1 MRFRYALT
9 LVLGATCLSACLP
22 LPVRYHTQPD
32 IYGTVARNGVPVAGA
47 KVGYSDD
54 LTDAQCD
61 SPIVS
66 HPASVESQAN
76 GTFHFEGTYSFFH
89 IIYLKP
95 HAAESVNGRI
105 CIDTPDGQHFSE
117 QLSLAGGNGVGSI
130 PPASCDQLV
139 INCDLAKNSC
149 TGTAQ

>member
-1 MRFRYALT
+1 M
-9 LVLGATCLSACLP
+9 P

-54 LTDAQCD
+54 LNDTHCD
-61 SPIVS
+61 SATDS
-66 HPASVESQAN
+66 HRATVVSQAN
-76 GTFHFEGTYSFFH
+76 GEFHFEGTYSFFQ
-89 IIYLKP
+89 IIYLRP
-95 HAAESVNGRI
+95 HAESVNARI

-117 QLSLAGGNGVGSI
+117 DLFMDRENSVGSI
-130 PPASCDQLV
+130 PTASCDQLV
-139 INCDLAKNSC
+139 INCDLAQDKC